1 MSIAKIMPTT
11 KVKEWVKRINFSFE
25 EVRRREI
32 SWRTTSVA
40 GQAVYTFAL
49 EDSDPERNLRSFDE
63 SSQYSVQYGG
73 VTLLPDDY
81 ALSGTEL
88 TFVNGPALE
97 TGYPII
103 VRWIGR
109 GEKQSVQQ

>member
-25 EVRRREI
+25 EVRRREL
-32 SWRTTSVA
+32 SWQTKSVA
-40 GQAVYTFAL
+40 GQAVYEFAL
-49 EDSDPERNLRSFDE
+49 EDTDPDRPLRNFDE
-63 SSQYSVQYGG
+63 SAQYSVQYGG
-73 VTLLPDDY
+73 VTLLPEDY
-81 ALSGTEL
+81 ALSGNTL

-97 TGYPII
+97 SDYPII